1 MVESRIDQHPVLPI
15 PERERIGFYWGD
27 TYLQARRGEVITTAL
42 IANGINI
49 FGIHAH
55 DNSAQGIFCANG
67 QCSRCM
73 VIADGVPVKGCMT
86 PVRPDMKVE
95 KLSGLPTLPDRS
107 GAPLFQPVTEKHI
120 DVLIIGAGP
129 AGLSAALEL
138 GKLNIPTL
146 VIDDKDE
153 AGGKLVLQTHKFFG
167 SVEDSRAGTR
177 GNHIGKIL
185 ADELKKMPT
194 VDLWLSSTA
203 IYVYKD
209 KKVGILKGKE
219 YQLITPK
226 VLINAAGAREKF
238 IRFPGNQLVGI
249 YGAGAFQT
257 LVNRDL
263 VRPAK
268 RIFVVGG
275 GNVGLIAAYH
285 ALQAGIQVAGL
296 VEAISSCGGYKV
308 HSDKLQRLGVPIY
321 TSHSILSAN
330 GAERVESVTIAQ
342 LDAKFRF
349 LPGTEKT
356 VKCDTILIAV
366 GLDSINEFA
375 HEAETAG
382 IPVFPAGDA
391 AEIAEASSAMFN
403 GRIAGLK
410 VAKSLGAAVDEIPE
424 VWMQKA
430 EVLKSH
436 PGKTIE
442 QEFPSGTEGVMPI
455 IHCLQE
461 IPCNPC
467 ITVCPTQSI
476 HIPGEPLLGQPRYN
490 GSCIGCGKCVTIC
503 PGLAITLVDFRK
515 DPAFPEV
522 TVPYELS
529 NFPIQKGDP
538 VNVVS
543 INGSDLGMATV
554 TQVIQDKKSLTQLIR
569 MKVPADR
576 AKRVVSFRIQDVQ
589 VSAPLKTAIIPE
601 KTCDDAL
608 VCLCERVSVGEIRAL
623 IRQGVTDMNQIKAVT
638 RAGMG
643 SCGAKTCD
651 TLIKQVFREEG
662 IPPQTITPNTKRPV
676 FVEIPLGILA
686 GQEGAEE

>member
-268 RIFVVGG
+268 DPHPDLLDPGQFGQRPGDIPGRPAVEEEVVVHVAVEFELEVLDVPGHGEVDTVVGA
-275 GNVGLIAAYH
+275 VEDAAL
-285 ALQAGIQVAGL
+285 AVA
-296 VEAISSCGGYKV
+296 
-308 HSDKLQRLGVPIY
+308 D
-321 TSHSILSAN
+321 
-330 GAERVESVTIAQ
+330 
-342 LDAKFRF
+342 
-349 LPGTEKT
+349 
-356 VKCDTILIAV
+356 IAV
-366 GLDSINEFA
+366 DARRQPGVIPGYVEPIFLDVD
-375 HEAETAG
+375 EADH
-382 IPVFPAGDA
+382 PAVV
-391 AEIAEASSAMFN
+391 I
-403 GRIAGLK
+403 
-410 VAKSLGAAVDEIPE
+410 VGAA
-424 VWMQKA
+424 A
-430 EVLKSH
+430 R
-436 PGKTIE
+436 PG
-442 QEFPSGTEGVMPI
+442 
-455 IHCLQE
+455 
-461 IPCNPC
+461 
-467 ITVCPTQSI
+467 
-476 HIPGEPLLGQPRYN
+476 
-490 GSCIGCGKCVTIC
+490 
-503 PGLAITLVDFRK
+503 
-515 DPAFPEV
+515 
-522 TVPYELS
+522 
-529 NFPIQKGDP
+529 
-538 VNVVS
+538 
-543 INGSDLGMATV
+543 
-554 TQVIQDKKSLTQLIR
+554 
-569 MKVPADR
+569 
-576 AKRVVSFRIQDVQ
+576 
-589 VSAPLKTAIIPE
+589 
-601 KTCDDAL
+601 
-608 VCLCERVSVGEIRAL
+608 
-623 IRQGVTDMNQIKAVT
+623 
-638 RAGMG
+638 
-643 SCGAKTCD
+643 
-651 TLIKQVFREEG
+651 
-662 IPPQTITPNTKRPV
+662 
-676 FVEIPLGILA
+676 
-686 GQEGAEE
+686 